1 MAKSDIKAMLLHLG
15 YNMWSKCDSELRLK
29 DEYWRKATDCM
40 AAAKYNTLLVDVGE
54 GLVFPSH
61 PELAIKGS
69 WTPDKMRSEID
80 RLKAKGLTL
89 VPKLNFSGTHDR
101 WLGEYARMVSTSE
114 YYRVVADVI
123 RDTAEIFGNPGL
135 FHLGWDEE
143 TYSHQSKHD
152 YVVVRQR
159 DLWWKDFLY
168 TVKCVED
175 TGNRAWVW
183 SDYGWHHDDYVK
195 RCPKSVMQS
204 NWYYDETAEGFDLSS
219 KTMKSSRAYLQL
231 FLDLDKAG
239 FEQIP
244 CSTNWMSGMR
254 RKMNLGSDDLM
265 ANLVAFSRK
274 HISPKLLKG
283 FLMTSWA
290 ALDNETNYETNRRA
304 IELGAK
310 AFC

>member
-1 MAKSDIKAMLLHLG
+1 MMNSDIKAMLLHLG

-29 DEYWRKATDCM
+29 DEFWRKATDCM

-204 NWYYDETAEGFDLSS
+204 NWYYRQWFNLEKIPAARRIHLESF
-219 KTMKSSRAYLQL
+219 L
-231 FLDLDKAG
+231 FLEKAG
-239 FEQIP
+239 FDQIP
-244 CSTNWMSGMR
+244 CGSNWACDENISGLVKFC
-254 RKMNLGSDDLM
+254 RKNI
-265 ANLVAFSRK
+265 APER
-274 HISPKLLKG
+274 LKG
-283 FLMTSWA
+283 FLMTAWEPTLPGSEPKLMKSLELA
-290 ALDNETNYETNRRA
+290 AAAY
-304 IELGAK
+304 GQ
-310 AFC
+310 